1 MGIPANL
8 VHSLDYAFFL
18 PAMILTGIWLLKG
31 RPLAFTLA
39 PVFAV
44 FVILT
49 GVPILPTPVLQAARR
64 LPAAWGAALPIGTL
78 TVIFLCLLAWLLGS
92 MHACESGG

>member
-8 VHSLDYAFFL
+8 VHILDYAFFL

-49 GVPILPTPVLQAARR
+49 GVPILLTPVLQAARR
-64 LPAAWGAALPIGTL
+64 LPALRTRAGRRFRPGADPVPQAK
-78 TVIFLCLLAWLLGS
+78 
-92 MHACESGG
+92 GGP